1 MENGIFS
8 RSGKHSTKVKW
19 EKNSFRMAVVVGCSV
34 VAWVGAADLD
44 KFVSLIGSVA
54 WCVPYFL
61 VLCWLGALILVS
73 SKQRAVV
80 LLLPSVSTPLPVT
93 GSSN

>member
-19 EKNSFRMAVVVGCSV
+19 EKNAFRMAVVVGCSA
-34 VAWVGAADLD
+34 VAWAGASDLD

-54 WCVPYFL
+54 WCAPPFL
-61 VLCWLGALILVS
+61 VNPPTSNAGLT
-73 SKQRAVV
+73 
-80 LLLPSVSTPLPVT
+80 LLPRSVPLCFCYRSCWSRP
-93 GSSN
+93 

>member
-19 EKNSFRMAVVVGCSV
+19 EKNAFRMAVVVGCSA
-34 VAWVGAADLD
+34 VAWAGASDLD

-54 WCVPYFL
+54 WCVSWPVFL
-61 VLCWLGALILVS
+61 
-73 SKQRAVV
+73 RA
-80 LLLPSVSTPLPVT
+80 SRNS
-93 GSSN
+93 GC